1 MGTMA
6 PDELARLWR
15 QEKLSVEMAIGHI
28 TQNLVQIQSMI
39 DTQRQL
45 LHSSLEQQRQLLLTL
60 QEALP
65 TMASSPPLPP
75 PKKKRKTS

>member
-15 QEKLSVEMAIGHI
+15 EESLGVEMAIGHI
-28 TQNLVQIQSMI
+28 TQNLVQLQRML
-39 DTQRQL
+39 DAQRQL
-45 LHSSLEQQRQLLLTL
+45 LHNSLEQQRQLLLTL

-65 TMASSPPLPP
+65 NGGASPATTP
-75 PKKKRKTS
+75 PKKRRGL

>member
-1 MGTMA
+1 MGTMT

-15 QEKLSVEMAIGHI
+15 EEKLSLEMAVGHI
-28 TQNLVQIQSMI
+28 TQNLVQIQRMI

-65 TMASSPPLPP
+65 NMGAPTSTSSP
-75 PKKKRKTS
+75 KKRRSS

>member
-15 QEKLSVEMAIGHI
+15 QEKMSVEMAIGHI

-39 DTQRQL
+39 DSQRQL

-60 QEALP
+60 QEVLP
-65 TMASSPPLPP
+65 NAAASPAPT

>member
-45 LHSSLEQQRQLLLTL
+45 PHSSLEQQRQLLLTL

-65 TMASSPPLPP
+65 NVASSPAPP
-75 PKKKRKTS
+75 SKKKRKTP